1 MLFTHHKI
9 YLVRHGETE
18 WALSGKHTGRSDIP
32 LTSNGQA
39 QARELEQYLKGLGVQ
54 KVFSSPSQR
63 AKETCRLSGFLSHA
77 IIDDELHEWDYGQ
90 YEGMTTTEIRKMD
103 PLWTVFS
110 QGAPGGESVADMG
123 QRVNR
128 ILGRLRSI
136 PGDVLIFSSGHILRA
151 LAARW
156 LDMPV
161 GFGEHFVLSPASLS
175 VLGFEKEVP
184 AILTCNQTLY
194 SQIS

>member
-1 MLFTHHKI
+1 MVFTHHKI

-39 QARELEQYLKGLGVQ
+39 QARDLEKYLKGLGVQ

-63 AKETCRLSGFLSHA
+63 AKETCRLAGFLSHA

-90 YEGMTTTEIRKMD
+90 YEGMTTTEIRKTA

-128 ILGRLRSI
+128 VLGRLRSI
-136 PGDVLIFSSGHILRA
+136 PGDVIIFSSGHILRA

-161 GFGEHFVLSPASLS
+161 GFGERFVLSPASLS

-184 AILTCNQTLY
+184 AILTWNQTLY